1 MIDALPELFSK
12 LLSAIKK
19 TDKSLSNL
27 KSDFADME
35 ARYDRVKLAR
45 SKFNSWRNSSDGYIY
60 KQSLYKKQSKCCF
73 ICQINL
79 SSEYFE
85 IDHKLPLSIHPQLA
99 LKKSN
104 MQLLCTP
111 CNRKKSD
118 LS

>member
-1 MIDALPELFSK
+1 MIDSLPELLSK

-27 KSDFADME
+27 KSDFADIE
-35 ARYDRVKLAR
+35 TRYDPVKLAR
-45 SKFNSWRNSSDGYIY
+45 SKFNSWRNSSDGSSR
-60 KQSLYKKQSKCCF
+60 KQLLYKKQSKCCS

-79 SSEYFE
+79 PIEYFE

-111 CNRKKSD
+111 CNRRKSD
-118 LS
+118 LF

>member
-1 MIDALPELFSK
+1 MIDSLPELFSK

-27 KSDFADME
+27 KLDSGDIE
-35 ARYDRVKLAR
+35 ARYDSVKSAR
-45 SKFNSWRNSSDGYIY
+45 SKFNSWRNSSKGFSH
-60 KQSLYKKQSKCCF
+60 KSSLYKRQLKCCS

-79 SSEYFE
+79 PIEYFE

-111 CNRKKSD
+111 CNRRKSD